1 MNKLAKLTAVSTAA
15 LFAASAGAVA
25 ADKPTLKV
33 GGYMDQKITVNSQS
47 GAYEAANGNTI
58 AIDQRND
65 TEIYFLGSVTLDNG
79 ITIKTRVELEG
90 MLAGAEAGD
99 PANRTNGFPDQ
110 IDESFMDISGS
121 FGSIRLGSQDLI
133 GKRMTTGHQA
143 TFTRNVGENT
153 RFNITKVIAKPSTV
167 SNSVISQMDLSSDG
181 EGISY
186 MSPTIGGFKFGVGY
200 AAATSED
207 YDGLNFDT
215 AASTKIMDGAVQWSG
230 KFGGSSVSVA
240 AGYTTATA
248 SSGNSDPKQWAIG
261 GRVSVGNITV
271 GLSTQHNEA
280 SAATGSQANEEDII
294 EAGVT
299 YKAGANA
306 FSVVGAWST
315 LDSSDAARKNDETQ
329 AYSIAWAR
337 TLGPGVKWHNTLHIA
352 NYDNGDAGAAASTSN
367 DGYAL
372 TTGIKVSF

>member
-25 ADKPTLKV
+25 ADKPTLKL

-47 GAYEAANGNTI
+47 GAYESANGNAI
-58 AIDQRND
+58 ALDQRND
-65 TEIYFLGSVTLDNG
+65 TEVYFLGAVTLDNG

-90 MLAGAEAGD
+90 MLAGSAAGD
-99 PANRTNGFPDQ
+99 GANTANGSPDLL
-110 IDESFMDISGS
+110 DESFMDISGS

-133 GKRMTTGHQA
+133 GKRMSTGHQA

-153 RFNITKVIAKPSTV
+153 RFNITKVIGKPSTV
-167 SNSVISQMDLSSDG
+167 SNSVISQLDLSSDG
-181 EGISY
+181 EAISY

-200 AAATSED
+200 AASAAED

-215 AASTKIMDGAVQWSG
+215 ALNKIMDGAVQWSG

-240 AGYTTATA
+240 AAYTTATA
-248 SSGNSDPKQWAIG
+248 TSGNSDPKQWSVG

-280 SAATGSQANEEDII
+280 SAATGSQANEEDIV

-315 LDSSDAARKNDETQ
+315 MDSSDAAVKNDETQ

-367 DGYAL
+367 DGYAF